1 MPEEYKNK
9 LINLIMHERN
19 FEEKEMQKKLIELL
33 QNHESNG
40 ENTIR
45 NISGRRIHKFPITV
59 KFKKDEKIN
68 TDINELDTVLVSD
81 ENHPE
86 KILKGKVYEK
96 RSNSILV
103 VFDNEKILEWG
114 IPDKA
119 RIDLFVRDS
128 EYMKMIENLNLYKQN
143 PNVFMALQYALNNL
157 NPPNKKRIKYINF
170 YDKHLNKS
178 QKRAVIRSLKSE
190 DFFLIHGPFGTGK
203 TTTLVELIRQEA
215 KNHKVLVTA
224 DSNAAVDNIV
234 ERLMPTKLNI
244 TRIGNEHK
252 INYKV
257 RKATLNF
264 KFKNHPK
271 YKEISKNLKKI
282 KKLTN
287 KPNYDKFLIN
297 QLYAK
302 NNLLKQEIESEI
314 ISESE
319 IVLTTN
325 SSSTLDVLNN
335 VSFGVA
341 VIDEAS
347 QTTIPKVLLPI
358 SKADKFILAG
368 DHKQLPPTVKSKC
381 VELEETLFKKLI
393 NNFPSQK
400 QFLNIQHRMNETLM
414 KFPNKKFYNN
424 RLKCDKNYK
433 NIKIDERFGKC
444 DIESPLVFLDT
455 KSLENNKEKQY
466 ENSTS
471 TFNALEAKIA
481 SEIADKY
488 LKLTIDK
495 ENVGI
500 ISLYNDQVDLIKK
513 MIDVEVN
520 TVDGFQGK
528 EKEIIILSP
537 VRSNDDNET
546 GFINDQRINVALTR
560 AKRKLIVIG
569 NTETL
574 KHHPTF
580 NEFIKH
586 CQNENCMIN
595 LTNMENIYEKN

>member
-1 MPEEYKNK
+1 MTLPTDYKKYLIK
-9 LINLIMHERN
+9 LIKHERK
-19 FEEKEMQKKLIELL
+19 FEKDEMGKKLLEIIPKY
-33 QNHESNG
+33 ESNG
-40 ENTIR
+40 KKTIKNVTGHFFNR
-45 NISGRRIHKFPITV
+45 NQQHI
-59 KFKKDEKIN
+59 KFKSFEKIE
-68 TDINELDTVLVSD
+68 TEINELDKVLISYEETIGKMLEGRVL
-81 ENHPE
+81 E
-86 KILKGKVYEK
+86 KK
-96 RSNSILV
+96 SNSIITYV
-103 VFDNEKILEWG
+103 TDERITKWG
-114 IPDKA
+114 IPKKP

-128 EYMKMIENLNLYKQN
+128 EYCKMIENLENTN
-143 PNVFMALQYALNNL
+143 DNVFMAIQYALNNL
-157 NPPNKKRIKYINF
+157 SPKNKKRIPYIKF
-170 YDKHLNKS
+170 KDKTLNKS
-178 QKRAVIRSLKSE
+178 QKNAIIKSLKSE

-393 NNFPSQK
+393 NNFLVK
-400 QFLNIQHRMNETLM
+400 
-414 KFPNKKFYNN
+414 NN
-424 RLKCDKNYK
+424 
-433 NIKIDERFGKC
+433 
-444 DIESPLVFLDT
+444 S
-455 KSLENNKEKQY
+455 
-466 ENSTS
+466 
-471 TFNALEAKIA
+471 
-481 SEIADKY
+481 
-488 LKLTIDK
+488 
-495 ENVGI
+495 
-500 ISLYNDQVDLIKK
+500 
-513 MIDVEVN
+513 
-520 TVDGFQGK
+520 
-528 EKEIIILSP
+528 
-537 VRSNDDNET
+537 
-546 GFINDQRINVALTR
+546 
-560 AKRKLIVIG
+560 
-569 NTETL
+569 
-574 KHHPTF
+574 
-580 NEFIKH
+580 
-586 CQNENCMIN
+586 
-595 LTNMENIYEKN
+595 

>member
-19 FEEKEMQKKLIELL
+19 FEKEEMEKKLIELL

-86 KILKGKVYEK
+86 KILKGQVYEK

-143 PNVFMALQYALNNL
+143 PNIFMALQYALNNL

-257 RKATLNF
+257 RKTTLNF

-271 YKEISKNLKKI
+271 YKEISKNFNTI

-287 KPNYDKFLIN
+287 KSNYNKFLIN

-368 DHKQLPPTVKSKC
+368 DHKQLPPTVKSDS
-381 VELEETLFKKLI
+381 VELEETLFEKLI
-393 NNFPSQK
+393 TNFPNQK
-400 QFLNIQHRMNETLM
+400 EILNVQHRMNETLM
-414 KFPNKKFYNN
+414 KFPNEKFYKNQ
-424 RLKCDKNYK
+424 LKCGKKVK
-433 NIKIDERFGKC
+433 NIKINEKFCKY

-455 KSLENNKEKQY
+455 HSLENNSEEQY
-466 ENSTS
+466 RNSSS
-471 TFNALEAKIA
+471 TYNPLEAKLA
-481 SEIADKY
+481 SEIANNY
-488 LKLTIDK
+488 LKLKIPK
-495 ENVGI
+495 KNIGI
-500 ISLYNDQVDLIKK
+500 ITLYNDQVDLIQK
-513 MIDVEVN
+513 MTEVEAN

-528 EKEIIILSP
+528 EKDIIIVSN
-537 VRSNDDNET
+537 VRSNDDAKT
-546 GFINDQRINVALTR
+546 GFINDKRINVALTR

-574 KHHPTF
+574 KNNSTF

-586 CQNENCMIN
+586 CKNENCIITLENNM
-595 LTNMENIYEKN
+595 TNNN